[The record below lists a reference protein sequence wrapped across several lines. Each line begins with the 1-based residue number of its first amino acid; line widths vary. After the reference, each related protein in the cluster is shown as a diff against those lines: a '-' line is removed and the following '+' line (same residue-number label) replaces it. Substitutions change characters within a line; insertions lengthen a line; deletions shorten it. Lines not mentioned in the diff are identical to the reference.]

1 MNLEFSAEVRE
12 ELNPEFSVI
21 HVVETHLF
29 LGVVA
34 DKVPL
39 LVPVPPV
46 APPLVPV
53 PPGVPHPD
61 QTDPVPPLGPRR
73 VDPVEPRDGVG
84 VALHQA
90 VLVRL
95 PRVPPVAFSGAS
107 DEGLQ

>member
-21 HVVETHLF
+21 HVVETHLL

-46 APPLVPV
+46 APPLVLV
-53 PPGVPHPD
+53 APGVPHPD
-61 QTDPVPPLGPRR
+61 QVNLVPPPPPDVHAVQARY
-73 VDPVEPRDGVG
+73 GVR
-84 VALHQA
+84 VALCKKRK
-90 VLVRL
+90 V
-95 PRVPPVAFSGAS
+95 
-107 DEGLQ
+107 

>member
-46 APPLVPV
+46 APPLVLV
-53 PPGVPHPD
+53 PPGFPHPH
-61 QTDPVPPLGPRR
+61 QAHSLLLAATRS
-73 VDPVEPRDGVG
+73 VDPVETRDRVG
-84 VALHQA
+84 VTLRFRE
-90 VLVRL
+90 LIY
-95 PRVPPVAFSGAS
+95 F
-107 DEGLQ
+107 